1 MQGEEISPTQ
11 DREDMLRA
19 VIVTAAKAMKQK
31 RTKENPDGVMENLL
45 EENASPSKEGENQTV
60 EKTVKDLSPK
70 IVLKRLDAEKNIV
83 ENDEQDKTFVEE
95 TEPVKSTNE
104 NGNSEKEAPNSSEP
118 KDIHENVDDMDQE
131 SIVLDEHTG
140 ESK

>member
-1 MQGEEISPTQ
+1 
-11 DREDMLRA
+11 MLRA

-70 IVLKRLDAEKNIV
+70 IVLKRLDVEKNTV
-83 ENDEQDKTFVEE
+83 ENDEQDKTYVE
-95 TEPVKSTNE
+95 EPVKSTNK
-104 NGNSEKEAPNSSEP
+104 NDNSEKEVPNSSEP
-118 KDIHENVDDMDQE
+118 KDIHENVDDMEQD
-131 SIVLDEHTG
+131 SIVLDEQTG

>member
-1 MQGEEISPTQ
+1 
-11 DREDMLRA
+11 MLRA

-70 IVLKRLDAEKNIV
+70 IVLKRLDVEKNTV
-83 ENDEQDKTFVEE
+83 GNDEQDKTYVE
-95 TEPVKSTNE
+95 EPVKSTNK
-104 NGNSEKEAPNSSEP
+104 NDNSEKEVPNSSEP
-118 KDIHENVDDMDQE
+118 KDIHENVEDMEQD
-131 SIVLDEHTG
+131 SIVLNEQTG

>member
-1 MQGEEISPTQ
+1 
-11 DREDMLRA
+11 MLRA

-70 IVLKRLDAEKNIV
+70 IVLKRLDVEKNTV
-83 ENDEQDKTFVEE
+83 GNDEQDKTYVE
-95 TEPVKSTNE
+95 EPVKSTNK
-104 NGNSEKEAPNSSEP
+104 NDISEKEVPNSSEP
-118 KDIHENVDDMDQE
+118 KDIHENVDDMEQD
-131 SIVLDEHTG
+131 SIVLDEQTG

>member
-1 MQGEEISPTQ
+1 
-11 DREDMLRA
+11 
-19 VIVTAAKAMKQK
+19 MKQK

-70 IVLKRLDAEKNIV
+70 IVLKRLDAEKNTV
-83 ENDEQDKTFVEE
+83 GNDEE
-95 TEPVKSTNE
+95 TEPVKSTNK
-104 NGNSEKEAPNSSEP
+104 NDISEKEVPNSSEP
-118 KDIHENVDDMDQE
+118 KDIHENVDDMEQD
-131 SIVLDEHTG
+131 SIVLDEQTG

>member
-1 MQGEEISPTQ
+1 
-11 DREDMLRA
+11 MLRA

-70 IVLKRLDAEKNIV
+70 IVLKRLDVEKNTV
-83 ENDEQDKTFVEE
+83 GNDEQDKTYVE
-95 TEPVKSTNE
+95 EPVKSTNK
-104 NGNSEKEAPNSSEP
+104 NDKSEKEVPNSSEP
-118 KDIHENVDDMDQE
+118 KDIHENVDDMEQD
-131 SIVLDEHTG
+131 SIVLDEQTG

>member
-1 MQGEEISPTQ
+1 
-11 DREDMLRA
+11 MLRA

-70 IVLKRLDAEKNIV
+70 IVLKRLDVEKNTV
-83 ENDEQDKTFVEE
+83 GNDEQDKTYVE
-95 TEPVKSTNE
+95 EPVKSTNK
-104 NGNSEKEAPNSSEP
+104 NDNSEKEVPNSSEP
-118 KDIHENVDDMDQE
+118 KDIHENVDDMEQD
-131 SIVLDEHTG
+131 SIVLDEQTG

>member
-1 MQGEEISPTQ
+1 
-11 DREDMLRA
+11 MLRA

-60 EKTVKDLSPK
+60 EKTVKDLRPK
-70 IVLKRLDAEKNIV
+70 QILKRLDVEKNTV
-83 ENDEQDKTFVEE
+83 ENDEQDKTYVE
-95 TEPVKSTNE
+95 EPVKSTNK
-104 NGNSEKEAPNSSEP
+104 NDNSEKEVPNSSEP
-118 KDIHENVDDMDQE
+118 KDIHENVDDMEQD
-131 SIVLDEHTG
+131 SIVLDEQTG